1 MADGGRMNI
10 SVIGLGKLGCPFATW
25 VASKGHDVIGVDVLP
40 ETVEKVNDGIPP
52 VSEPGLSTLLAET
65 ISSGN
70 LTATIDIQRAVL
82 ATDITFIVVPTPSNP
97 DGDFSIAFVRGVAE
111 SIGLALKEKDIYHL
125 VVIVSTVMPGHTQRI
140 VTLLEDLSNKNCGPH
155 FGVCY
160 NPEFIALG
168 SVLQDL
174 DYPDFILVGESDSRA
189 GGTLDN
195 FYARCQS
202 TYLPHDPPV
211 MYRTNFVNAEIAKL
225 ALNCYVTMKI
235 SYANML
241 ARLCEHLPG
250 ADVDEVTS
258 AIGLDSRIG
267 SKYLKGGTPF
277 GGPCFPR
284 DNRAFT
290 EIRFPKPPSILWDLP
305 VATRQENNQMKL
317 HIFDKVIEYS
327 RPGDVVGILG
337 MAYKPG
343 TSITE
348 ESLGVALEKFLRADD
363 RCKVMTWDPL
373 AECTDSLSDTL
384 AHADV
389 VVVTL
394 PFKELENVTFQGQIV
409 IDCWRV
415 VDKDQLGKYTTYVP
429 IGRYHK

>member
-1 MADGGRMNI
+1 
-10 SVIGLGKLGCPFATW
+10 
-25 VASKGHDVIGVDVLP
+25 VL
-40 ETVEKVNDGIPP
+40 
-52 VSEPGLSTLLAET
+52 
-65 ISSGN
+65 
-70 LTATIDIQRAVL
+70 
-82 ATDITFIVVPTPSNP
+82 
-97 DGDFSIAFVRGVAE
+97 
-111 SIGLALKEKDIYHL
+111 H
-125 VVIVSTVMPGHTQRI
+125 
-140 VTLLEDLSNKNCGPH
+140 DLSC
-155 FGVCY
+155 
-160 NPEFIALG
+160 
-168 SVLQDL
+168 
-174 DYPDFILVGESDSRA
+174 PDFVLIGQSDNTA
-189 GGTLDN
+189 GKFLTKAYEELYDGAD
-195 FYARCQS
+195 Q
-202 TYLPHDPPV
+202 
-211 MYRTNFVNAEIAKL
+211 FVPFHVTSFINAEIAKL
-225 ALNCYVTMKI
+225 ALNCFVTMKI

-241 ARLCEHLPG
+241 SRLCEHLPG
-250 ADVDEVTS
+250 ADVDEVTG

-284 DNRAFT
+284 DNKAFT
-290 EIRFPKPPSILWDLP
+290 EIRFPRPPSVLWDLP
-305 VATRQENNQMKL
+305 VATRHENDQMKL
-317 HIFDKVIEYS
+317 HIFDRVHEYS